1 MDGWSLYAQALDEE
15 SEELMAKAQKELKI
29 LRGASQTFDP
39 AAFEVQQV
47 NAKSK
52 ALPQYLM
59 ALTIVL
65 LGLVGIVGLGYVSI
79 GMLLEYI
86 LHEVVHVFTSL

>member
-1 MDGWSLYAQALDEE
+1 MGSGSPGPMAN
-15 SEELMAKAQKELKI
+15 SEPMKAKVKYPRRAIQ
-29 LRGASQTFDP
+29 SFDP
-39 AAFEVQQV
+39 AAFDVQQV

-65 LGLVGIVGLGYVSI
+65 LGLVGTVGLGYVSI